1 MDLTWAAW
9 SRGIYPHGAVCG
21 FLMAVWAFWARNWDI
36 PAPLIAIFL
45 FLPYG
50 IVSGLMTARRHG
62 VDAGMLAGSATV
74 MTGHVV
80 VFSAAVL
87 YTALR
92 DPWPDAVFWAVAGA
106 LLIGLIGILG
116 CFFGWFGGLLA
127 RAVWSVPS

>member
-1 MDLTWAAW
+1 MDLTWETW
-9 SRGIYPHGAVCG
+9 SRGIYPHGAICG
-21 FLMAVWAFWARNWDI
+21 FLMAVWAFWARNWDV

-80 VFSAAVL
+80 VFSAAVGGS
-87 YTALR
+87 R
-92 DPWPDAVFWAVAGA
+92 GPD
-106 LLIGLIGILG
+106 
-116 CFFGWFGGLLA
+116 
-127 RAVWSVPS
+127 RQRHRK